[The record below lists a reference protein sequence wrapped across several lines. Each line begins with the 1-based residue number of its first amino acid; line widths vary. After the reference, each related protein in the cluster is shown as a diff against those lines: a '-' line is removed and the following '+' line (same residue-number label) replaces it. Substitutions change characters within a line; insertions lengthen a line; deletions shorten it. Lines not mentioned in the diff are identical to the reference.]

1 MRLRREAFALAALAS
16 LTVLL
21 GACAAP
27 ASNTEVASTEAA
39 APRDCE
45 PQTGTRVPASCTKA
59 RATRSTTAAAEGG
72 QAPATK
78 Q

>member
-1 MRLRREAFALAALAS
+1 MRLRREALPLAVLAS

-21 GACAAP
+21 SACAAP
-27 ASNTEVASTEAA
+27 APGTEVASTETA

-45 PQTGTRVPASCTKA
+45 PQTGTRVPKSCMKP
-59 RATRSTTAAAEGG
+59 RATRSPAAAAEGS
-72 QAPATK
+72 QAPATA